1 MQKKKSLTVGIDEF
15 TLVVKPK
22 QRDDIM
28 VWEYT
33 VQEIL
38 DILIPKTQ
46 IENLFE
52 QMEIAEKGLIQGYN
66 LGLTLVNRPWFL
78 AICWNSNAP
87 DMGICVRFSAQA
99 WIAYQMMY
107 VKKYNEKTY
116 VYSFYR

>member
-22 QRDDIM
+22 QRHDIM

-52 QMEIAEKGLIQGYN
+52 QMEIAEK
-66 LGLTLVNRPWFL
+66 
-78 AICWNSNAP
+78 
-87 DMGICVRFSAQA
+87 
-99 WIAYQMMY
+99 
-107 VKKYNEKTY
+107 
-116 VYSFYR
+116 

>member
-52 QMEIAEKGLIQGYN
+52 QM
-66 LGLTLVNRPWFL
+66 
-78 AICWNSNAP
+78 
-87 DMGICVRFSAQA
+87 
-99 WIAYQMMY
+99 
-107 VKKYNEKTY
+107 
-116 VYSFYR
+116 

>member
-1 MQKKKSLTVGIDEF
+1 M
-15 TLVVKPK
+15 
-22 QRDDIM
+22 
-28 VWEYT
+28 EYT

-87 DMGICVRFSAQA
+87 DMGICVRFSVQA

-116 VYSFYR
+116 VYSFLQMIQSDLYDTRFSRIDLVADYQN